1 MSNKS
6 KQKQNIQISNICQ
19 KFCLIVNGRHREC
32 KNKITHPVPSTQ
44 RKRQLF
50 LTGKTKLRVPIAEKT
65 AVSSP
70 TEAIKMLKLTFKY
83 EGDPRSNSNTSVI
96 SSTFGISKNG
106 LHVYY
111 DILSIL

>member
-1 MSNKS
+1 MPEYDKAAFPKHPEEEATN
-6 KQKQNIQISNICQ
+6 
-19 KFCLIVNGRHREC
+19 R
-32 KNKITHPVPSTQ
+32 KNK
-44 RKRQLF
+44 
-50 LTGKTKLRVPIAEKT
+50 TKSNDSRKT

-70 TEAIKMLKLTFKY
+70 TEVIKLLKLTFKY